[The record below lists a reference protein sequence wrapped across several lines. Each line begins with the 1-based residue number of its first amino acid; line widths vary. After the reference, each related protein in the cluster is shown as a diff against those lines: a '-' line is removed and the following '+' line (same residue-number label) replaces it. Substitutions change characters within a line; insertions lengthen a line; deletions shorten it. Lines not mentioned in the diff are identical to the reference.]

1 MIKVLHTAD
10 WHLGHQLY
18 GFDRT
23 VEQRDFLLQLKDVVA
38 EERPDV
44 MVVSGDIFNTAMPSN
59 AVAGLYTGALLAIH
73 EACPQMRMVVTAGNH
88 DSASRL
94 EIDRNLWELAGVKV
108 IGSFEKVED
117 KLSIEKNIMEICDAE
132 GVIMGYVAAVPY
144 SHPYNFPIV
153 SDTVSREERQREF
166 FRYLLSQLSER
177 NTGHLPVV
185 LMAHL
190 TVSGSNTEGHNFT
203 AGGLDSMPLE
213 DFGDGYDY
221 LALGHIHMPQTLS
234 GKARYSGSPVQV
246 DFDERYTHSVSIVS
260 VNAGE
265 KPVIELREI
274 RNIRPLLTVPRD
286 PMPFEEALQYALG
299 HLTKEEPG
307 YLRLNV
313 SGDLPTDAAERVS
326 QAFEGYSIRYC
337 TIKRTAEL
345 QQTDRSAYADLTLD
359 EMNALSPL
367 EVAHQY
373 YSDKFGEPMPEE
385 LSEIFSVA
393 LKSIEEEVQE

>member
-1 MIKVLHTAD
+1 MKVLHTAD

-18 GFDRT
+18 GMERMS
-23 VEQRDFLLQLKDVVA
+23 EHRDFLLQLKDIVA

-44 MVVSGDIFNTAMPSN
+44 MVVSGDIFNTAVPSN
-59 AVAGLYTGALLAIH
+59 AVAGLYTEALLAVH
-73 EACPQMRMVVTAGNH
+73 EACPPMRMVVTAGNH

-94 EIDRNLWELAGVKV
+94 EIERNLWELAGVRV

-117 KLSIEKNIMEICDAE
+117 EVSIEKNIIEICDAK
-132 GVIMGYVAAVPY
+132 GVLKGYVAAVPY

-153 SDTVSREERQREF
+153 SDNIPREERQREF
-166 FRYLLSQLSER
+166 FRYLLSRLSER
-177 NTGHLPVV
+177 NAEHLPVV

-203 AGGLDSMPLE
+203 AGGLDSISLD

-221 LALGHIHMPQTLS
+221 LALGHIHMPQTLA

-246 DFDERYTHSVSIVS
+246 DFDERYAHSISIVS

-265 KPVIELREI
+265 KPLIEVREI
-274 RNIRPLLTVPRD
+274 RNTRPLLTVPRE
-286 PMPFEEALQYALG
+286 PMPFEEALKYALG
-299 HLTKEEPG
+299 HLTREESG

-313 SGDLPTDAAERVS
+313 SGDLPTDAGERVS
-326 QAFEGYSIRYC
+326 QAFNEYLIKFC
-337 TIKRTAEL
+337 TIKRTAEQ

-385 LSEIFSVA
+385 LSEIFCIA